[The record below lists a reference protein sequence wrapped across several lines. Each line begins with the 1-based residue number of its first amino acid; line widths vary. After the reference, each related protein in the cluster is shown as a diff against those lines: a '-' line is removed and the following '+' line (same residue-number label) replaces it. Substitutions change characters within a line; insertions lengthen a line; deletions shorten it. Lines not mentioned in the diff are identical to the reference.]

1 MQIFNLNKTIK
12 SNYTISFITILKNF
26 VASLFIVSFLVNSL
40 STNLISDKTLS
51 PMTIIRRYYLKKY
64 DLFSNKITDDILIE
78 ICNDLELKRNFII
91 EQVNKFVIYRKE
103 QKKNNF
109 KTMSK
114 KDTEKLNFIFEQS
127 INLWG

>member
-1 MQIFNLNKTIK
+1 MSNFNVHKKKIFQGNYDLGYKK
-12 SNYTISFITILKNF
+12 SELLSIIN
-26 VASLFIVSFLVNSL
+26 IVSFLVNSL

-114 KDTEKLNFIFEQS
+114 KDTEKLNFIYEQS